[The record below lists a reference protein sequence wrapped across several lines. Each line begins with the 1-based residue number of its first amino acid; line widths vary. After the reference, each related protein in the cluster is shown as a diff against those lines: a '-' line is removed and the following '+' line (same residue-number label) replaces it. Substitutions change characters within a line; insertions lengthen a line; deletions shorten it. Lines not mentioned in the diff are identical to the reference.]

1 MEDNDNWIESKDANF
16 KIDQFYKMNKEF
28 RKLEIE
34 HMLIAIAQNGGP
46 IAITSDKR
54 KILAV
59 RSDDPSL
66 ENVCIFSNEG

>member
-28 RKLEIE
+28 KKLDLLY
-34 HMLIAIAQNGGP
+34 MLIAIAPNGGP

-54 KILAV
+54 QILALKEE
-59 RSDDPSL
+59 DPSL
-66 ENVCIFSNEG
+66 